1 MEETI
6 SLQEIFTTIKK
17 RLTMIIL
24 ITVLAVAVAGVT
36 SYFVLTPVYQASAQI
51 LVNQKQSGDK
61 QDYNQGQ
68 IQANQD
74 LVNTYS
80 VIVKSPTILD
90 KVIEQLN
97 LKQTTKQLS
106 EQLTVNSEENSQV
119 FNVAIDNEDPA
130 KATTIVNTIAEVFQK
145 QIPNIMDV
153 DNASILSKADL
164 GPDPAPVKPNP
175 TLNMALALVVGLMIG
190 VGLAFLL
197 EYLDNTVKS
206 EEDVEKQLGLPV
218 LGAVTEMASN
228 NNSKRSH
235 HSHAAKRHVGGETL
249 ES

>member
-6 SLQEIFTTIKK
+6 SLQEIFETIKK
-17 RLTMIIL
+17 RLWMIIL
-24 ITVLAVAVAGVT
+24 ITVAAIAVSGVV
-36 SYFVLTPVYQASAQI
+36 SYFVLTPVYEASAQI
-51 LVNQKQSGDK
+51 LVNQKQSNDQ

-68 IQANQD
+68 VRANQD

-90 KVIEQLN
+90 KVINKLN
-97 LKQTTKQLS
+97 LDQTTKQLS
-106 EQLTVNSEENSQV
+106 EKLTVNSEEDSQV

-145 QIPNIMDV
+145 QVPKIMDV

-164 GPDPAPVKPNP
+164 GSDPAPVKPRP
-175 TLNMALALVVGLMIG
+175 TLNMAIAFVVGLMVSIG
-190 VGLAFLL
+190 IAFLL
-197 EYLDNTVKS
+197 EYLDNTVKT
-206 EEDVEKQLGLPV
+206 EEDIEKQLGLPV
-218 LGAVTEMASN
+218 LGAVTEMNGNVKQS
-228 NNSKRSH
+228 SRS
-235 HSHAAKRHVGGETL
+235 SHAAKRHVGSETL